1 MKEIES
7 IIKEVTNKKNAQALE
22 RLRVKTI
29 DAQAEALA
37 DGYLSGIHDVIL
49 MLQDYIK
56 DGLKDKL
63 KQQALKARET
73 QTKSSVQ
80 RSNNNTGKS
89 K

>member
-37 DGYLSGIHDVIL
+37 DGYLSGIHDVVL
-49 MLQDYIK
+49 MLQDYMK

-63 KQQALKARET
+63 KEQALKARET

>member
-37 DGYLSGIHDVIL
+37 GWIE
-49 MLQDYIK
+49 
-56 DGLKDKL
+56 
-63 KQQALKARET
+63 R
-73 QTKSSVQ
+73 QTKTTS
-80 RSNNNTGKS
+80 T
-89 K
+89 

>member
-22 RLRVKTI
+22 RLRIKTL

-37 DGYLSGIHDVIL
+37 DGYLSGIHDVVL
-49 MLQDYIK
+49 MLQDYMK

-63 KQQALKARET
+63 KEQALKARET

>member
-80 RSNNNTGKS
+80 RSNSNTRKS

>member
-1 MKEIES
+1 VKEIES

-80 RSNNNTGKS
+80 RSNSNTRKS

>member
-1 MKEIES
+1 VKEIES

-22 RLRVKTI
+22 RLRIKTM

-49 MLQDYIK
+49 MLQDYMK

-80 RSNNNTGKS
+80 RSNSNTGKS

>member
-1 MKEIES
+1 MNEIES
-7 IIKEVTNKKNAQALE
+7 IIEEVTNKNNAQALE

-80 RSNNNTGKS
+80 RSNSNTRKS

>member
-1 MKEIES
+1 VKEIES

-22 RLRVKTI
+22 RLRIKTI

-37 DGYLSGIHDVIL
+37 DGYLSGIHDVVL
-49 MLQDYIK
+49 MLQDYMK

-63 KQQALKARET
+63 KEQALKARET

>member
-1 MKEIES
+1 MNEIES
-7 IIKEVTNKKNAQALE
+7 IIEEVTNKNNAQALE

-49 MLQDYIK
+49 MLQDYMK

-63 KQQALKARET
+63 KEQALKARET
-73 QTKSSVQ
+73 QSKSSVQ

>member
-7 IIKEVTNKKNAQALE
+7 IIKEVTNNKNAQALE
-22 RLRVKTI
+22 RLRIKTL

-37 DGYLSGIHDVIL
+37 DGYLSGIHDVVL
-49 MLQDYIK
+49 MLQDYMK

-63 KQQALKARET
+63 KEQALKARET
-73 QTKSSVQ
+73 QAKSSVQ
-80 RSNNNTGKS
+80 RSNNNTRKS

>member
-1 MKEIES
+1 MNEIES
-7 IIKEVTNKKNAQALE
+7 IIEEVTNKNNAQALE

-29 DAQAEALA
+29 DAPAEALA

-49 MLQDYIK
+49 MLQDYMK

-63 KQQALKARET
+63 KEQALKARET

-80 RSNNNTGKS
+80 RSNIITGKS

>member
-1 MKEIES
+1 MNEIES
-7 IIKEVTNKKNAQALE
+7 IIEEVTNKNNAQALE
-22 RLRVKTI
+22 RLRIKTL

-49 MLQDYIK
+49 MLQDYMK

-63 KQQALKARET
+63 KEQALKARET

>member
-80 RSNNNTGKS
+80 RSNSNTGKS

>member
-1 MKEIES
+1 VKEIES
-7 IIKEVTNKKNAQALE
+7 IIEEVTNKNNAQALE

-49 MLQDYIK
+49 MLQDYMK

-63 KQQALKARET
+63 KEQALKARET

>member
-1 MKEIES
+1 VKEIES

-80 RSNNNTGKS
+80 RSNSNTGKS